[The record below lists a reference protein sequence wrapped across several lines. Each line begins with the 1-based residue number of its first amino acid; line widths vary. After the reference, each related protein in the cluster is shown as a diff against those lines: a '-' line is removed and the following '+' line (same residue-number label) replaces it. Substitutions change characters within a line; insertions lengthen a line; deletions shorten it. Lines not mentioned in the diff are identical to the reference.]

1 MIGGD
6 ILDYR
11 RETQRISEISEG
23 AIIGGLTALIYT
35 MQLITGVGTAISYLS
50 LIPLVYA
57 GERSF
62 SEWIKVIIVSTIFV
76 FAFNDIGGA
85 LFFVLF
91 MIPMSLSLILRFNGQ
106 PLSASSSPIFVA
118 IVLILSKFSWIVGF
132 TIPQSIKDFWVIL
145 AFAFVTF
152 AVEIFSKFI
161 HNIIEKFEV
170 RSNESPKIPE
180 VILLFS
186 DVVIII
192 TVYGLSFP
200 FVFTVSAIFVTFLI
214 ELTYAAIKKESLRVA
229 GKVIGYILSIIRHV
243 H

>member
-1 MIGGD
+1 MDNQI
-6 ILDYR
+6 
-11 RETQRISEISEG
+11 REKKISELSEG
-23 AIIGGLTALIYT
+23 AILGGLTALIYT

-106 PLSASSSPIFVA
+106 PLSVSSSPIFVA
-118 IVLILSKFSWIVGF
+118 IVLILSRFSWIIEF
-132 TIPQSIKDFWVIL
+132 TIPQYLNNFWVIL
-145 AFAFVTF
+145 AFIFVTF
-152 AVEIFSKFI
+152 TVEVFSRFI

-170 RSNESPKIPE
+170 KSNENPKIPD
-180 VILLFS
+180 VILLFL
-186 DVVIII
+186 DAVIIA
-192 TVYGLSFP
+192 TVYGLSLP
-200 FVFTVSAIFVTFLI
+200 FVFTVSAVFLTFLF
-214 ELTYAAIKKESLRVA
+214 ELTYTAIKKESIRMA
-229 GKVIGYILSIIRHV
+229 GKVIEYILSIIKHV
-243 H
+243 